1 MNFEDEMMKAR
12 MSWWLPSYRLAL
24 ANTISKL
31 ISEAVIMKMLML
43 VVMLARNG

>member
-1 MNFEDEMMKAR
+1 MAALIQASR
-12 MSWWLPSYRLAL
+12 RSLAL

>member
-1 MNFEDEMMKAR
+1 MAALIQAR
-12 MSWWLPSYRLAL
+12 RSLAL